1 MTKGPDEGA
10 RWATAGELRA
20 AGWLDRSGW
29 PLGRSEYGAAYLPSA
44 MQEAG
49 ALVVAPPGAGKSRG
63 VLVPALLSEGQRVPE
78 ARRSSI
84 VVDPAGELYRLTART
99 LAYTHR
105 IICWNPANP
114 RMSNT
119 YFDPLAYLGSPRD
132 GAYEAA
138 CESAAACWYTAT
150 GGDQA
155 GRSRGESYWETQ
167 PIAALTGL
175 IAARAAVVP
184 GLTITALAE
193 HILPLTAE
201 ALAGELAASAHG
213 AARRRSAVLVD
224 LMKNEKALSGVVG
237 ELRRRLLVAANPVVA
252 QTIGRPSLDVAALV
266 DQPTVLYLQV
276 GTGDQT
282 ARPLLSVALSTLL
295 AQLMKLPTA
304 GRPLSRPVRVVIDE
318 LQNIGELYDLAP
330 AINTLR
336 KYGVGF
342 LLATQTRAGLYAVYG
357 ESKGNTIIEACN
369 TFMGLGGVA
378 PDDAEWFSRQLGQRD
393 WQEVTKER
401 SWGVRTVGIPTIYT
415 DVESL
420 SGRLGALPLPYLH
433 RRTQTR
439 YERRRMP
446 LASAD
451 ALRAMDRAMVVVP
464 TRLRPFL
471 VSLAL
476 YQGD

>member
-1 MTKGPDEGA
+1 MSKEEGA

-29 PLGRSEYGAAYLPSA
+29 PLGRSEYGAVYLPSV

-49 ALVVAPPGAGKSRG
+49 AVVVAPPGAGKSRG
-63 VLVPALLSEGQRVPE
+63 VLVPALLSEAQRVPQ
-78 ARRSSI
+78 ARRSLI
-84 VVDPAGELYRLTART
+84 VVDPVGELYRLTAPR

-105 IICWNPANP
+105 IMCWNPANA

-138 CESAAACWYTAT
+138 CESAAACWYTAM

-175 IAARAAVVP
+175 IAARVAQTP
-184 GLTITALAE
+184 GLTVTGLAQYV
-193 HILPLTAE
+193 LPLTAE
-201 ALAGELAASAHG
+201 ALAAELAASSHG
-213 AARRRSAVLVD
+213 AARRRAAVLAD
-224 LMKNEKALSGVVG
+224 LLKNEKALSGVMG

-252 QTIGRPSLDVAALV
+252 QTIGRPSIDVAALV
-266 DQPTVLYLQV
+266 ERPTVLYLQV

-282 ARPLLSVALSTLL
+282 GRPLLSVALSTLL
-295 AQLMKLPTA
+295 AQVMRLTGA
-304 GRPLSRPVRVVIDE
+304 GRLLARPVRIVIDE
-318 LQNIGELYDLAP
+318 LQNIGELYDLAA

-336 KYGVGF
+336 KFEIGF
-342 LLATQTRAGLYAVYG
+342 LLATQTRAGVYAVYG

-369 TFMGLGGVA
+369 TFMGLGGLA
-378 PDDAEWFSRQLGQRD
+378 PDDAEWFSRQLGWRD

-401 SWGVRTVGIPTIYT
+401 SWSLRTFGLPGINVDLLSDRPVGVRGVG
-415 DVESL
+415 V
-420 SGRLGALPLPYLH
+420 PYLH
-433 RRTQTR
+433 RHTDKR
-439 YERRRMP
+439 YERRRVP
-446 LASAD
+446 LMTAD
-451 ALRAMDRAMVVVP
+451 ALRAMDRGMVVVP

-471 VSLAL
+471 IGLAL
-476 YQGD
+476 HQGD